1 MKAPKNV
8 RDRAESLRNLLENAN
23 YQYHVLDDP
32 DIPDVE
38 YDRLF
43 RELIDIEEA
52 HPELKI
58 ANSPTQRVGATP
70 IGGFEQ
76 VAHRVPML
84 SLGNAF
90 SEEDVHDFEHRLIER
105 IKQDHEAPGTIEF
118 AAEPKL
124 DGLAVSLLYENGE
137 FVRAATRGDGQT
149 GEDITHNIRT
159 LKSVPLSLRGK
170 NVPDLVE
177 VRGEVY
183 MPLEGF
189 RLMNA
194 RFADEG
200 QKEFKNPRNA
210 AAGSLRQLDPKETAK
225 RPLTI
230 YIYSL
235 GEVIGWNLP
244 ETHSDV
250 LAQLAIWGFR
260 ICPENR
266 VVSGASGC
274 LDFHQDILARRD
286 ALPYEIDGVVYKVN
300 DLSLQDTLGFVSRAP
315 RWAVAHKF
323 PAQEEISRIL
333 DIEFQVGRTGAMTP
347 VARLDPVFV
356 GGVTVSNATLH
367 NMDEVG
373 RKDVRVGDTVV
384 VRRAG
389 DVIPEVVSVV
399 KSKRPKNARK
409 VVMPERCPA
418 CNSRIEKVEGEAA
431 SRCTGE
437 LKCPEQFKQGLWHF
451 GSRRALD
458 IDGLGGKVVDALVD
472 HKFVTSFDQLFK
484 LEQGQLVSLE
494 RMGEKSAKKLLDSI
508 EKSKSTT
515 LARFLFGLGIREVGE
530 STAAALADHFGDLE
544 AIMSATEEQ
553 LTDVADVGPIVASR
567 ILSYFENPGNV
578 ALVTELQRIG
588 LNWPAA
594 IQPGTGDQNEA
605 VSGKTFVLTGT
616 LAELKR
622 DEAKARII
630 AAGGKVTG
638 SISKNTDYLV
648 AGDKAG
654 SKLAKAEKLGIIIL
668 SETELLELLMLQ

>member
-1 MKAPKNV
+1 MPRNV
-8 RDRAESLRNLLENAN
+8 QERAEALRQQLDHAN
-23 YQYHVLDDP
+23 HQYHVLDDP
-32 DIPDVE
+32 DIPDAE

-43 RELIDIEEA
+43 QELLALEEA
-52 HPELKI
+52 HPEVRS
-58 ANSPTQRVGATP
+58 ANSPTQRVGGTP

-76 VAHRVPML
+76 VTHRVPML

-105 IKQDHEAPGTIEF
+105 IKKDHEAPDTIEF

-149 GEDITHNIRT
+149 GENITHNIRT
-159 LKSVPLSLRGK
+159 LKSVPLSLRGS
-170 NVPDLVE
+170 DLPELLE

-194 RFADEG
+194 RFAKEG

-210 AAGSLRQLDPKETAK
+210 AAGSLRQLDPKETAQ

-235 GEVIGWNLP
+235 GEVIGWDLP
-244 ETHSDV
+244 TKHSDI
-250 LAQLAIWGFR
+250 LAQLAQWGFR

-266 VVSGASGC
+266 VVSGAEGC
-274 LDFHQDILARRD
+274 LTFHHDILSRREQ
-286 ALPYEIDGVVYKVN
+286 LPYEIDGVVYKVN
-300 DLSLQDTLGFVSRAP
+300 DLALQETLGFVSRAP

-323 PAQEEISRIL
+323 PAQEEITRIL
-333 DIEFQVGRTGAMTP
+333 DIQFQVGRTGAMTP
-347 VARLDPVFV
+347 VARLEPVFV

-367 NMDEVG
+367 NMDEVT
-373 RKDVRVGDTVV
+373 RKDVRIGDTVI

-409 VVMPERCPA
+409 ITMPDRCPA
-418 CNSRIEKVEGEAA
+418 CDSPVERVEGEAV

-472 HKFVTSFDQLFK
+472 HKFVTSFDELFT

-494 RMGEKSAKKLLDSI
+494 RMGEKSAQKLLDSI
-508 EKSKSTT
+508 EKSKTTT
-515 LARFLFGLGIREVGE
+515 LARFLFALGIREVGE
-530 STAAALADHFGDLE
+530 STAATLADHFG
-544 AIMSATEEQ
+544 AIDAITSASEEQ
-553 LTDVADVGPIVASR
+553 LVAVEDVGPIVANR
-567 ILSYFENPGNV
+567 ILAYFSDPDNI
-578 ALVTELQRIG
+578 ALVNKLQRLG
-588 LNWPAA
+588 VNWPAPA
-594 IQPGTGDQNEA
+594 QPQADALNESIA
-605 VSGKTFVLTGT
+605 GKTFVITGT
-616 LAELKR
+616 LADLKR
-622 DEAKARII
+622 DEAKAMII
-630 AAGGKVTG
+630 KAGGKVTG
-638 SISKNTDYLV
+638 SVSKNTDYLV
-648 AGDKAG
+648 AGEKAG
-654 SKLAKAEKLGIIIL
+654 SKLAKAEKLGTIIL
-668 SETELLELLMLQ
+668 SETELLELLNSS